1 MPDILDM
8 LQADHSPATG
18 DMRDVVAPSM
28 AADPFSVDEYSITPL
43 DEMED
48 MRPKARVRLH
58 PKASWLD
65 ALLPQQVLRADSV
78 EPPKASISSV
88 NSDDNGLYRMF
99 VGVSP

>member
-8 LQADHSPATG
+8 LQADNSPTTG
-18 DMRDVVAPSM
+18 NMMDVVAPSM
-28 AADPFSVDEYSITPL
+28 AAAPFSVDEYSITPL

-48 MRPKARVRLH
+48 MRPKARVRLY

-65 ALLPQQVLRADSV
+65 ALLPQQATMADSL

>member
-8 LQADHSPATG
+8 LQADNSPTTG
-18 DMRDVVAPSM
+18 NMMDVVAPSM
-28 AADPFSVDEYSITPL
+28 AVDPFSVDEYSITPL

-48 MRPKARVRLH
+48 MRPKARVRLY

-65 ALLPQQVLRADSV
+65 ALLPQ
-78 EPPKASISSV
+78 PKASISSV